1 MTSMTLRRAVLI
13 GLTILAAS
21 AAGALQKE
29 SQSSTNASEPP
40 KLTVG
45 SNLVIVPVI
54 VTDKRGNHITGLTA
68 DDFEIK
74 EEGKAQKI
82 VRIDELT
89 AEASEVKRPA
99 SESHSFTNMLEADHP
114 KKLEIVALDQ
124 INTPFA
130 SARDGDRMLV
140 DFLARNVDKNTLLA
154 LVAMEPNGPRVIHD
168 FTSDPSVLLAALDK
182 VKSSFSSRD
191 MRTLNLPGD
200 NSEADHEALQL
211 AAVLNGADA
220 LANIGATP
228 QPQLAALARAQ
239 RAQVD
244 LSRQAQ
250 EGLITLENFQELAQY
265 FWGVPGRKSL
275 IWAST
280 GFPFSMGANS
290 QSTTRGTTN
299 DDWQRTFRMLTDA
312 NIAVYAVDI
321 GGLLPGANANT
332 LQTINSTVI
341 QTSSPEGGVGART
354 QQLQGV
360 QSGLF
365 EDPTVGR
372 HQTMTT
378 LADTT
383 GGETFY
389 NLNDG
394 AELFRR
400 AGQDA
405 GQYYMLAYYTKDTGK
420 YGWRKLSVKLHRDGV
435 KVRARNGF
443 FFADPKKDA
452 ERNEP
457 LKDLR
462 MALSSDLSFTAIPLR
477 GQWQQTEAAGDQKKA
492 HFVLSI
498 PPGVAAIDAEH
509 QNHISLEF
517 LVAATD
523 RTGKDVANISQRFD
537 TKLPAEGVAQIAEK
551 GMDYSNALTLP
562 AGTYTVHF
570 IVRDNIKSTLGS
582 LVTHLD
588 IQ

>member
-1 MTSMTLRRAVLI
+1 MVNVTIRGTVLI
-13 GLTILAAS
+13 ALTIFAAS
-21 AAGALQKE
+21 IAGSQQKDSQAAT
-29 SQSSTNASEPP
+29 SSAEPP

-54 VTDKRGNHITGLTA
+54 VTDKHGNHITGLKA

-89 AEASEVKRPA
+89 SEASEVERPA
-99 SESHSFTNMLEADHP
+99 NDSHSFTNMVEADHP
-114 KKLEIVALDQ
+114 KKLEIIALDQ

-130 SARDGDRMLV
+130 SARDGDRMLIN
-140 DFLARNVDKNTLLA
+140 FLAKNVDKNTLLA
-154 LVAMEPNGPRVIHD
+154 LVAMESNGPRIIHD
-168 FTSDPSVLLAALDK
+168 FTSDPSVLVAALNK
-182 VKSSFSSRD
+182 MKTSFNSRD
-191 MRTLNLPGD
+191 ARTVNLPGD
-200 NSEADHEALQL
+200 NSEADREALQL
-211 AAVLNGADA
+211 AAVLNGSDA
-220 LANIGATP
+220 ANVSTP
-228 QPQLAALARAQ
+228 QRLAAISSAQ

-250 EGLITLENFQELAQY
+250 EGLVTLENFQQLAQY

-332 LQTINSTVI
+332 LQSINSTVI
-341 QTSSPEGGVGART
+341 QTNSPEGGVSART

-365 EDPTVGR
+365 EDPAVGR

-400 AGQDA
+400 AGEDA
-405 GQYYMLAYYTKDTGK
+405 SQYYLLAYYTKDAGK
-420 YGWRKLSVKLHRDGV
+420 YGWRKLSVKVHRDGT
-435 KVRARNGF
+435 KVRARSGF
-443 FFADPKKDA
+443 FFADPKKEA
-452 ERNEP
+452 ERDEP

-462 MALSSDLSFTAIPLR
+462 IALASDLSFTALPLR
-477 GQWQQTEAAGDQKKA
+477 GQWQQLEPAGNQKKA

-498 PPGVAAIDAEH
+498 PPGVAAIDTEH

-517 LVAATD
+517 LVTATD
-523 RTGKDVANISQRFD
+523 KGGKDVANISQRFD
-537 TKLPAEGVAQIAEK
+537 TKLPAEGVEQIQAK
-551 GMDYSNALTLP
+551 GMDYSNALILAP
-562 AGTYTVHF
+562 GSYTVHF
-570 IVRDNIKSTLGS
+570 IVRDNIRSTLGS
-582 LVTHLD
+582 LVTHLNVD
-588 IQ
+588 